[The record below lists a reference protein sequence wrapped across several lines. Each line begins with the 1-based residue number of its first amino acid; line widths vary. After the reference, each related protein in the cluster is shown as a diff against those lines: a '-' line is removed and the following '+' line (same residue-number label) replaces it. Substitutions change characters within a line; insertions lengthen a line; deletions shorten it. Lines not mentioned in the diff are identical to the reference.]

1 MTMKLPDRKIT
12 IISGHYGTGKTEF
25 AVNLAIAMARDG
37 RKVSLV
43 DLDIVNPY
51 FRSIERKAQLER
63 EGVVVHVTSQG
74 GKADI
79 PALPAA
85 IMSVFIDPELQTVI
99 DLGGD
104 PGGAR
109 VLGYY
114 KPQIDQT
121 PHDFWF
127 LINRN
132 RPENATAEKAIA
144 YLRQT
149 EVASRQKITGIINST
164 HLGRETSTED
174 ILRGD
179 ALAAEIADI
188 LGLPL
193 IYTVAERKF
202 EDELKS
208 LVKGS
213 FFPIDL
219 YMIKPWE
226 LSETKGGHFAWL
238 ET

>member
-1 MTMKLPDRKIT
+1 MKLPDRKIT
-12 IISGHYGTGKTEF
+12 ILSGHFGTGKTEF

-51 FRSIERKAQLER
+51 FRSAERKAELER
-63 EGVVVHVTSQG
+63 EGVTVLATSHG
-74 GKADI
+74 GKSDL
-79 PALPAA
+79 PSLPAE
-85 IMSVFIDPELQTVI
+85 IMSIFIDADLQTVI

-104 PGGAR
+104 PIGAR

-144 YLRQT
+144 CLRQT
-149 EVASRQKITGIINST
+149 ETASRQKVTGIVNST
-164 HLGRETSTED
+164 HLGRETTAED
-174 ILRGD
+174 ILEGD
-179 ALAAEIADI
+179 AFAAEIADI
-188 LGLPL
+188 SGLPL
-193 IYTVAERKF
+193 IYTLAKRKF
-202 EDELKS
+202 ENQLKS
-208 LVKGS
+208 RLKGS

-226 LSETKGGHFAWL
+226 LSNNTGGHFAWL
-238 ET
+238 EE

>member
-1 MTMKLPDRKIT
+1 MKLPDRKIT

-37 RKVSLV
+37 RKVALV

-51 FRSIERKAQLER
+51 FRSIERKNELER
-63 EGVVVHVTSQG
+63 EGVTIHVTSLA
-74 GKADI
+74 GKADT
-79 PALPAA
+79 PSLPPG
-85 IMSVFIDPELQTVI
+85 IMSVFSDPDRQTVI

-127 LINRN
+127 LVNRN
-132 RPENATAEKAIA
+132 RPENATVEKAIV

-149 EVASRQKITGIINST
+149 EATSRQKVTGIINSS
-164 HLGRETSTED
+164 HLGRETTAED

-179 ALAAEIADI
+179 EFAAEIADI
-188 LGLPL
+188 IDLPL

-202 EDELKS
+202 EDELRS
-208 LVKGS
+208 QVKGS

>member
-1 MTMKLPDRKIT
+1 MKLPDRKIT

-37 RKVSLV
+37 RKVALV

-51 FRSIERKAQLER
+51 FRSIERKNELER
-63 EGVVVHVTSQG
+63 EGVTIHVTSLA
-74 GKADI
+74 GKADT
-79 PALPAA
+79 PSLPPG
-85 IMSVFIDPELQTVI
+85 IMSVFSDPDRQTVI

-127 LINRN
+127 LVNRN
-132 RPENATAEKAIA
+132 RPENATVEKAIV

-149 EVASRQKITGIINST
+149 EATSRQKVTGIINSS
-164 HLGRETSTED
+164 HLGRETTAED

-179 ALAAEIADI
+179 EFAAEIADI
-188 LGLPL
+188 IDLPL

-202 EDELKS
+202 EDELRS

>member
-1 MTMKLPDRKIT
+1 M
-12 IISGHYGTGKTEF
+12 
-25 AVNLAIAMARDG
+25 
-37 RKVSLV
+37 
-43 DLDIVNPY
+43 
-51 FRSIERKAQLER
+51 SI
-63 EGVVVHVTSQG
+63 
-74 GKADI
+74 
-79 PALPAA
+79 
-85 IMSVFIDPELQTVI
+85 FIDPDLQTVI

-104 PGGAR
+104 PVGAR

-127 LINRN
+127 LVNRN
-132 RPENATAEKAIA
+132 RPENATVEKAIA

-149 EVASRQKITGIINST
+149 EAASRQKVTGIVNSS
-164 HLGRETSTED
+164 HLGRETTVED

-179 ALAAEIADI
+179 EFAAQIADI
-188 LGLPL
+188 IGLPL

-202 EDELKS
+202 EDELRS
-208 LVKGS
+208 QLKGS

>member
-1 MTMKLPDRKIT
+1 MKLPDQKIT

-51 FRSIERKAQLER
+51 FRSVERKAELER
-63 EGVVVHVTSQG
+63 EGIMVHVTSQG
-74 GKADI
+74 GKADV
-79 PALPAA
+79 PALPAG
-85 IMSVFIDPELQTVI
+85 IMSIFIDPDRQTVV

-104 PGGAR
+104 PVGAR

-114 KPQIDQT
+114 KPQIDHT

-132 RPENATAEKAIA
+132 RPENATKEKVIA
-144 YLRQT
+144 YLQQT
-149 EVASRQKITGIINST
+149 ETASRQKVTGIINST
-164 HLGRETSTED
+164 HLGRETKSED
-174 ILRGD
+174 IMRGD
-179 ALAAEIADI
+179 AFAAEIADN

-193 IYTVAERKF
+193 IYTIAERRF

-213 FFPIDL
+213 FFPMDL

-226 LSETKGGHFAWL
+226 LSETEGGHFAWL